1 MPDWRQMIRNR
12 FYLLPTLSKARMNQA
27 HKVPTV
33 MELSFKKGRQI
44 NDKPISK
51 IQRTKIFGW

>member
-1 MPDWRQMIRNR
+1 MIRNR